1 VNRYVLALG
10 LTAIGL
16 FGFNAWSS
24 YFLDH
29 DVAAREFFASRGFTL
44 ALLIGG
50 AFAMFVCTIVV
61 AALVF
66 SSARPSGRTLEP
78 EDRA

>member
-1 VNRYVLALG
+1 MSRYVLALG
-10 LTAIGL
+10 LATIGL

-29 DVAAREFFASRGFTL
+29 DPAAREFFAGRTFTL
-44 ALLIGG
+44 ALLVGG
-50 AFAMFVCTIVV
+50 AFAMFVCTIIV

-66 SSARPSGRTLEP
+66 SSASPAGRTEP
-78 EDRA
+78 EDRP